1 MKSVAS
7 LLLSCLVLSA
17 GCGQESMDKAKRA
30 TNKAGQVVG
39 EGASSFFTGIGA
51 GIDKTVTS
59 YEVRLSDELKKAG
72 VSVTVAKHIEGV
84 ASNNWR
90 QALSFYVLNK
100 APVSGVL
107 RLRLFN
113 DKGQEIGR
121 SIAPVAFGADDARYV
136 PFYLD
141 KEIPL
146 ALTRYVEM
154 DLKKD

>member
-1 MKSVAS
+1 MKSIGW
-7 LLLSCLVLSA
+7 LLLAGLVLSG

-51 GIDKTVTS
+51 GIDKTIAS
-59 YEVRLSDELKKAG
+59 YDVRLSNELKSAG
-72 VSVTVAKHIEGV
+72 VSVNVGKHVEGV

-90 QALSFYVLNK
+90 QALSFYVINK
-100 APVSGVL
+100 MPVTGVM
-107 RLRLFN
+107 RIRLFN

-121 SIAPVAFGADDARYV
+121 STAPIAFAADDARYV

-146 ALTRYVEM
+146 AMTRYVEM
-154 DLKKD
+154 DLKKE